1 MIEMKNIH
9 KAFNKNKV
17 LTGVDFTLR
26 DSSVHALMGEN
37 GAGKSTLMKILSGVH
52 TADQGLIYNNE
63 KEVEYMDLKAAE
75 KDGIIFIHQELNIWP
90 ELTVL
95 ENLFIGNEETR
106 FGLLDNK
113 KMKKKAQGVFHRL
126 KFHIDLKRR
135 AGDCSVGQQQM
146 IEIAKALMMDTKVL
160 IMDEPTA
167 ALTDSEIEVLF
178 EIIEEL
184 KNTGVS
190 IVYISHRMD
199 EIFKISDEIT
209 VLRDGTSVLYK
220 SKEDTTYNEL
230 VKAMVGRELD
240 EQFPDRES
248 YSGDEIALSVKNLKN
263 SKHHVENVNFD
274 LRKGEILGFAGLMG
288 AGRTEVMRTLFGVDP
303 GTKTVEINGRKVK
316 IEKPSDAI
324 KYGLGF
330 ITENRKSEGLILDF
344 NLIDNITMPSLT
356 SFSSKGFMKS
366 KNEADFSDLMI
377 KKLNIKSEKE
387 SLISS
392 LSGGNQQKVVIG
404 KWIGSQPEILI
415 LDEPTRGI
423 DVGAKREIYYLINE
437 LTERGM
443 SIILISSE
451 LPEVIGLSDRVAVMK
466 EGHLMGILDKEKIN
480 QENIM
485 TLATGGNLNET
496 EAYS

>member
-9 KAFNKNKV
+9 KAFGANKV
-17 LTGVDFTLR
+17 LVGVNFELENST
-26 DSSVHALMGEN
+26 VHALMGEN

-52 TADQGLIYNNE
+52 TYDQGEIVRDDEAVKYSNL
-63 KEVEYMDLKAAE
+63 KEAE
-75 KDGIIFIHQELNIWP
+75 KAGITFIHQELNIWP

-95 ENLFIGNEETR
+95 ENLFIGNEQTK
-106 FGLLDNK
+106 FGLLDNRA
-113 KMKKKAQGVFHRL
+113 MKEKAEAVFKRL
-126 KFHIDLKRR
+126 KFDINLKKR
-135 AGDCSVGQQQM
+135 AGNCSVGQQQM

-167 ALTDSEIEVLF
+167 ALTDTEIEVLF
-178 EIIEEL
+178 DIIDDL
-184 KNTGVS
+184 RKSGVS
-190 IVYISHRMD
+190 IVYISHRME
-199 EIFKISDEIT
+199 EISRISDEIT
-209 VLRDGTSVLYK
+209 VLRDGKSVLYK
-220 SKEDTTYNEL
+220 KTADTDYNEI
-230 VKAMVGRELD
+230 VRAMVGRDLD
-240 EQFPDRES
+240 DQFPDRQHDLAE
-248 YSGDEIALSVKNLKN
+248 EVVLSVRNL
-263 SKHHVENVNFD
+263 ENKAHPVKDVSFE

-303 GTKTVEINGRKVK
+303 GSKKVEISGKKVK

-324 KYGLGF
+324 KQGFGF

-344 NLIDNITMPSLT
+344 SLIDNMTMPSME
-356 SFSSKGFMKS
+356 SFSKSGFMKR
-366 KNEADFSDLMI
+366 KDEMDFSDLMI
-377 KKLNIKSEKE
+377 KRMNIKSEKKSIVGE
-387 SLISS
+387 

-404 KWIGSQPEILI
+404 KWIGSQPDILI

-451 LPEVIGLSDRVAVMK
+451 MPEVIGLSDRVAVMQ
-466 EGHLMGILDKEKIN
+466 EGRLRGILDKEEID

-485 TLATGGNLNET
+485 TLATGGKLDE
-496 EAYS
+496 

>member
-1 MIEMKNIH
+1 MMIEMKNIH
-9 KAFNKNKV
+9 KAFGANKV
-17 LTGVDFTLR
+17 LLGVDFELK
-26 DSSVHALMGEN
+26 DSTVHALMGEN

-52 TADQGLIYNNE
+52 AYDQGGIVRDGEEVNYSNL
-63 KEVEYMDLKAAE
+63 KEAE
-75 KDGIIFIHQELNIWP
+75 KAGIVFIHQELNIWP

-95 ENLFIGNEETR
+95 ENLFIGNEHTK
-106 FGLLDNK
+106 FGLLDNRL
-113 KMKKKAQGVFHRL
+113 MSRKAEAVFERL
-126 KFHIDLKRR
+126 KFNINLNRR

-167 ALTDSEIEVLF
+167 ALTDTEIEVLF
-178 EIIEEL
+178 DIIDDL
-184 KNTGVS
+184 RKSGVS
-190 IVYISHRMD
+190 IVYISHRME
-199 EIFKISDEIT
+199 EISRISDEIT
-209 VLRDGTSVLYK
+209 VLRDGRSVLYK
-220 SKEDTTYNEL
+220 ETAETNYNEI
-230 VKAMVGRELD
+230 VRSMVGRDLD
-240 EQFPDRES
+240 DQFPDRS
-248 YSGDEIALSVKNLKN
+248 HDLSDEVVLSVKRLENK
-263 SKHHVENVNFD
+263 KHPVKDVSFE

-303 GTKTVEINGRKVK
+303 GSKEVELNGRQVK
-316 IEKPSDAI
+316 IDKPSDAI
-324 KYGLGF
+324 GHGFGF

-344 NLIDNITMPSLT
+344 SLVDNMTMPSME
-356 SFSSKGFMKS
+356 SFSKGGFMKR
-366 KNEADFSDLMI
+366 KDENDFSDLMI
-377 KKLNIKSEKE
+377 KRMNIKSEKKSIVGE
-387 SLISS
+387 

-451 LPEVIGLSDRVAVMK
+451 MPEVIGLSDRVAVMQ
-466 EGHLMGILDKEKIN
+466 EGRLRGILDKGKIN

-485 TLATGGNLNET
+485 TLATGGKLDE
-496 EAYS
+496 

>member
-9 KAFNKNKV
+9 KAFNKNQV
-17 LTGVDFTLR
+17 LTGVDFTLKN
-26 DSSVHALMGEN
+26 SSVHALMGEN
-37 GAGKSTLMKILSGVH
+37 GAGKSTLMKIHSGVH
-52 TADQGLIYNNE
+52 TADQGVIYNDE
-63 KEVEYMDLKAAE
+63 KEVEYTDLKSSE

-95 ENLFIGNEETR
+95 ENLFIGNEKTR

-113 KMKKKAQGVFHRL
+113 TMKKKAQEVFQRL
-126 KFHIDLKRR
+126 KFNIDLKRR

-184 KNTGVS
+184 KNNGVS

-220 SKEDTTYNEL
+220 AKEDTTYNEL

-240 EQFPDRES
+240 EQFPHRKP
-248 YSGDEIALSVKNLKN
+248 YSRNETVLSVKNLNN
-263 SKHHVENVNFD
+263 SKHHVENVNFE
-274 LRKGEILGFAGLMG
+274 LQKGEILGFAGLMG

-303 GTKTVEINGRKVK
+303 GTKVVEINGREVK

-324 KYGLGF
+324 KHGLGF

-344 NLIDNITMPSLT
+344 NLIDNITMPSLV

-366 KNEADFSDLMI
+366 RNEADFSDLMI

-387 SLISS
+387 SIISS

-466 EGHLMGILDKEKIN
+466 EGRLMDIIDKEKIN

>member
-1 MIEMKNIH
+1 MMIEMKNIH
-9 KAFNKNKV
+9 KAFGANKV
-17 LTGVDFTLR
+17 LLGVDFELK
-26 DSSVHALMGEN
+26 DSTVHALMGEN

-52 TADQGLIYNNE
+52 AYDQGGIVRDGEEVNYSNL
-63 KEVEYMDLKAAE
+63 KEAE
-75 KDGIIFIHQELNIWP
+75 KAGIVFIHQELNIWP

-95 ENLFIGNEETR
+95 ENLFIGNEHTK
-106 FGLLDNK
+106 FGLLDNRL
-113 KMKKKAQGVFHRL
+113 MRRKAEAVFERL
-126 KFHIDLKRR
+126 KFNINLNRR

-167 ALTDSEIEVLF
+167 ALTDTEIEVLF
-178 EIIEEL
+178 DIIDDL
-184 KNTGVS
+184 RKSGVS
-190 IVYISHRMD
+190 IVYISHRME
-199 EIFKISDEIT
+199 EISRISDEIT
-209 VLRDGTSVLYK
+209 VLRDGRSVLYK
-220 SKEDTTYNEL
+220 ETAETNYNEI
-230 VKAMVGRELD
+230 VRAMVGRDLD
-240 EQFPDRES
+240 DQFPDRS
-248 YSGDEIALSVKNLKN
+248 HDLSDEVVLSVKHLENK
-263 SKHHVENVNFD
+263 KHPVKDVSFE

-303 GTKTVEINGRKVK
+303 GSKEVELNGRRVQ
-316 IEKPSDAI
+316 IDKPSDAI
-324 KYGLGF
+324 GHGFGF

-344 NLIDNITMPSLT
+344 SLVDNMTMPSMG
-356 SFSSKGFMKS
+356 SFSKGGFMKR
-366 KNEADFSDLMI
+366 KDENDFSDLMI
-377 KKLNIKSEKE
+377 KRMNIKSEKKSIVGE
-387 SLISS
+387 

-451 LPEVIGLSDRVAVMK
+451 MPEVIGLSDRVAVMQ
-466 EGHLMGILDKEKIN
+466 EGRLRGILDKGKIN

-485 TLATGGNLNET
+485 TLATGGKLDE
-496 EAYS
+496 